1 MGEFEEEAE
10 PSVDLESLVSNAV
23 CVTLFCLDPTL
34 DSQVHHPFQ
43 PPLHLC
49 VSVCL
54 CVCLCV
60 CV

>member
-34 DSQVHHPFQ
+34 DSQVHHPF
-43 PPLHLC
+43 
-49 VSVCL
+49 
-54 CVCLCV
+54 
-60 CV
+60 